1 MIYNILDLI
10 LRIVFY
16 GGAILVLAHY
26 IKNFKRINKD
36 IYNTLFKD

>member
-10 LRIVFY
+10 IKIIFY
-16 GGAILVLAHY
+16 GGGILALTYY

>member
-1 MIYNILDLI
+1 MIYTILDLI
-10 LRIVFY
+10 LRVIFY
-16 GGAILVLAHY
+16 GGGILALTYY

>member
-1 MIYNILDLI
+1 MIYTILDLI

-16 GGAILVLAHY
+16 GGTILVLAHY
-26 IKNFKRINKD
+26 IKNFKRINRD

>member
-1 MIYNILDLI
+1 MIYTILDLI

-16 GGAILVLAHY
+16 GGTVLVLTYY
-26 IKNFKRINKD
+26 IKNFKRINRD

>member
-1 MIYNILDLI
+1 MMYIILDLI
-10 LRIVFY
+10 LRAIFY
-16 GGAILVLAHY
+16 GGTILVLTYY

>member
-1 MIYNILDLI
+1 MIYAILDLI

-16 GGAILVLAHY
+16 GGAILALTYY

>member
-1 MIYNILDLI
+1 MIYDILDLI
-10 LRIVFY
+10 IRVIFY
-16 GGAILVLAHY
+16 GGTVLGLTYY

>member
-1 MIYNILDLI
+1 MMYTVLDLI
-10 LRIVFY
+10 IRIVFY
-16 GGAILVLAHY
+16 GGVILALTYY

>member
-1 MIYNILDLI
+1 MLYTILDLI

-16 GGAILVLAHY
+16 GGTILALTYY

>member
-1 MIYNILDLI
+1 MIYTILDLI
-10 LRIVFY
+10 LRVVFY

-26 IKNFKRINKD
+26 IKNFKRINRD